1 MRIFC
6 TTMRYQEEAM
16 NIIIVGCGKVGY
28 ALAEQLNEEGHE
40 ITIIDTSNDKLE
52 KSLSILDVQGVNG
65 NGTSFRTQLEAGIKD
80 SDLLI
85 AVTGQDEV
93 NLLCCLIAKK
103 AGNCN
108 TIARVRN
115 PEYFAEIKYLRE
127 ELGLSM
133 AINPELAC
141 AMGIARLIEVPSA
154 LDITSFAKGK
164 INLIK
169 LSVPDDSIIHSMTV
183 FEFATKI
190 HTHTLICAIEREHE
204 IIIPDGN
211 TVLQKGDNMYVIIPP
226 SDIHTLLSKIGIK
239 AKPIRSVVIIGG
251 GTISYYL
258 ARHLEANHVQVKIIE
273 INHERCEDLS
283 ELLPH
288 TLIINGD
295 ATDRQLLLEEGIS
308 EADAFVSLTN
318 MDEENLVLSLFAN
331 KVSNAK
337 IITKVDKVSFEEVV
351 EDLPIGTIVCPKNIT
366 AKSILQYVRALQ
378 NSFGSNI
385 ETLYRML
392 DDKVEA
398 LEFSIKQESKVTNT
412 PLMELDLKKNLLI
425 CAILRN
431 GKVITPSGKDTI
443 LTGDTVIVVTINKGL
458 TDIKDILA

>member
-1 MRIFC
+1 MK
-6 TTMRYQEEAM
+6 
-16 NIIIVGCGKVGY
+16 IIIVGCGKVGY
-28 ALAEQLNEEGHE
+28 ALAEQLSEEGHD
-40 ITIIDTSNDKLE
+40 ITFIDTNDDKLE
-52 KSLSILDVQGVNG
+52 QTLSVLDVQGVSG
-65 NGTSFRTQLEAGIKD
+65 NGTSFRVQLEAGIKE
-80 SDLLI
+80 SDMLI

-103 AGNCN
+103 AGNCS

-115 PEYFAEIKYLRE
+115 PEYFEEIKYLRE
-127 ELGLSM
+127 ELGISM

-141 AMGIARLIEVPSA
+141 AQGIARLIEVPSA
-154 LDITSFAKGK
+154 LDITSFAKGR

-169 LSVPDDSIIHSMTV
+169 LSVPDDSTIHSMTV

-190 HTHTLICAIEREHE
+190 HANTLICAVDRGHE
-204 IIIPDGN
+204 VIIPDGN
-211 TVLQKGDNMYVIIPP
+211 TVLQRGDSMYVIIPP
-226 SDIHTLLSKIGIK
+226 KEIHTLLSKIGIK
-239 AKPIRSVVIIGG
+239 AKPIKSVIIIGG

-258 ARHLEANHVQVKIIE
+258 AKHLQANHVKVKIVE
-273 INHERCEDLS
+273 INHEKCEQLS

-288 TLIINGD
+288 TLIINGN
-295 ATDRQLLLEEGIS
+295 ATDRQLLLEEGIAD
-308 EADAFVSLTN
+308 ADAFVSLTN

-331 KVSNAK
+331 KVSDAK

-351 EDLPIGTIVCPKNIT
+351 DDLPIGTIACPKNIT

-378 NSFGSNI
+378 NSFGSNV

-398 LEFSIKQESKVTNT
+398 LEFAIKQDSKVTNT
-412 PLMELDLKKNLLI
+412 PLMELNLKKNLLV
-425 CAILRN
+425 CAIVRN
-431 GKVITPSGKDTI
+431 GKVITPSGKDVI
-443 LTGDTVIVVTINKGL
+443 LNGDTVIIVTTNKGL